1 MKSFAGLLTLMV
13 LAVALIATPAVA
25 ASTHHATGDVKAV
38 NQDAK
43 TFTLAE
49 HKMLRGHKDVTFRVN
64 DPALLANLK
73 TGERVRVNYNKQG
86 KELTAISIEPAT
98 KTARA
103 K

>member
-1 MKSFAGLLTLMV
+1 MKTFAGLLTLM
-13 LAVALIATPAVA
+13 LAVALVATPAVA
-25 ASTHHATGDVKAV
+25 ASSHHMTGDVKAV

-49 HKMLRGHKDVTFRVN
+49 HKMLRGQKDVTFHVS
-64 DPALLANLK
+64 DPGLLTNLK

-86 KELTAISIEPAT
+86 KELTAISIEPTT